1 MPRTLLTDDARNLTF
16 ECLHAEEAEFLFEE
30 VFTRRSYCQSGVRV
44 PKRGAPLVVD
54 VGANIGLFSLFAL
67 TENPRA
73 TVIAIEPAPQLFA
86 ILERNLDHHFD
97 TGAAECVRAL
107 MLDEP
112 GVQTLYYYADA
123 PGESTRNPIER
134 SMQRKRLATAMRE
147 GSRGGAGSRAFCEE
161 DDADGHP
168 IAVEAR
174 TLSQVLDAAR
184 LSSALS
190 ASTIALLKIDVE
202 GDEEQVLHGLS
213 ASRWRTVQQVV
224 IEVHD
229 VDGRLE
235 RVCTLL
241 RSHGFRVEATQQR
254 SSTVRGYL
262 IVVPATLKLWYVFA
276 VRVRRSPRRVA
287 AEPVAVMVEVASR
300 KRPDDEDTQLC

>member
-30 VFTRRSYCQSGVRV
+30 VFTRRSYCQSGVHV

-73 TVIAIEPAPQLFA
+73 TVIAVEPAPQLFA
-86 ILERNLDHHFD
+86 ILERNLNHHFD
-97 TGAAECVRAL
+97 TGAVECVRAL

-123 PGESTRNPIER
+123 PGESTRNPFER

-147 GSRGGAGSRAFCEE
+147 GSRGGTESSAMGEE
-161 DDADGHP
+161 DVADGHP

-174 TLSQVLDAAR
+174 TLSQVLDAAS

-213 ASRWRTVQQVV
+213 ASVGARCSKWSLRCMMWTA
-224 IEVHD
+224 
-229 VDGRLE
+229 GWS
-235 RVCTLL
+235 VCALCFVAMDFGWK
-241 RSHGFRVEATQQR
+241 RR
-254 SSTVRGYL
+254 SS
-262 IVVPATLKLWYVFA
+262 
-276 VRVRRSPRRVA
+276 A
-287 AEPVAVMVEVASR
+287 AARFGVI
-300 KRPDDEDTQLC
+300 

>member
-30 VFTRRSYCQSGVRV
+30 VFTRRSYCQSGVHV

-73 TVIAIEPAPQLFA
+73 TVIAVEPAPQLFA
-86 ILERNLDHHFD
+86 ILERNLNHHFD

-123 PGESTRNPIER
+123 PGESTRNPFER

-147 GSRGGAGSRAFCEE
+147 GSRGGTESSAMGEE
-161 DDADGHP
+161 DVADGHP

-174 TLSQVLDAAR
+174 TLSQVLDAAS

-241 RSHGFRVEATQQR
+241 RRHGFRVEATQQR

-262 IVVPATLKLWYVFA
+262 MIVPATLKLWYVFA
-276 VRVRRSPRRVA
+276 VRRSPRGVA
-287 AEPVAVMVEVASR
+287 AQQVAVKVEVASR
-300 KRPDDEDTQLC
+300 KRRR

>member
-1 MPRTLLTDDARNLTF
+1 
-16 ECLHAEEAEFLFEE
+16 
-30 VFTRRSYCQSGVRV
+30 
-44 PKRGAPLVVD
+44 
-54 VGANIGLFSLFAL
+54 
-67 TENPRA
+67 
-73 TVIAIEPAPQLFA
+73 
-86 ILERNLDHHFD
+86 
-97 TGAAECVRAL
+97 
-107 MLDEP
+107 
-112 GVQTLYYYADA
+112 
-123 PGESTRNPIER
+123 
-134 SMQRKRLATAMRE
+134 MQRKRLATAMRE

-202 GDEEQVLHGLS
+202 GDEEQVL
-213 ASRWRTVQQVV
+213 V

-287 AEPVAVMVEVASR
+287 AEPVAVKVEVASR

>member
-30 VFTRRSYCQSGVRV
+30 VFTRRSYCQSGVHV

-73 TVIAIEPAPQLFA
+73 TVIAVEPAPQLFA
-86 ILERNLDHHFD
+86 ILERNLNHHFD

-123 PGESTRNPIER
+123 PGESTRNPFER

-147 GSRGGAGSRAFCEE
+147 GSRGGTESSAMGEE
-161 DDADGHP
+161 DVADGHP

-174 TLSQVLDAAR
+174 TLSQVLDAAS

-241 RSHGFRVEATQQR
+241 RRHGFRVEATQQR

-262 IVVPATLKLWYVFA
+262 MIVPATLKLWYVFG
-276 VRVRRSPRRVA
+276 VRRSPRGVA
-287 AEPVAVMVEVASR
+287 AQPVAVKVEVASR
-300 KRPDDEDTQLC
+300 KRRR

>member
-1 MPRTLLTDDARNLTF
+1 M
-16 ECLHAEEAEFLFEE
+16 
-30 VFTRRSYCQSGVRV
+30 
-44 PKRGAPLVVD
+44 
-54 VGANIGLFSLFAL
+54 
-67 TENPRA
+67 
-73 TVIAIEPAPQLFA
+73 IAI
-86 ILERNLDHHFD
+86 
-97 TGAAECVRAL
+97 
-107 MLDEP
+107 
-112 GVQTLYYYADA
+112 
-123 PGESTRNPIER
+123 
-134 SMQRKRLATAMRE
+134 
-147 GSRGGAGSRAFCEE
+147 
-161 DDADGHP
+161 
-168 IAVEAR
+168 
-174 TLSQVLDAAR
+174 LSSLVTF
-184 LSSALS
+184 SALS

-287 AEPVAVMVEVASR
+287 AEPVAVKVEVASR